1 MKVNRDELV
10 LYSDA
15 FDGLFSKE
23 TKPRALA
30 KLKQDPP
37 RALQLLRDP
46 QSLGLT
52 RKGAA
57 DVLEEVVGI
66 LPADQA
72 AKVMEDNLTAER
84 LSELIAERGDL
95 GSAAAMLAG
104 RSVVVS
110 AIMNELAEGTPL
122 EVGLTLYSWA
132 RKLHEREDWS
142 DFLATHFGGRSFKW
156 YLLMVIWNEAGRPGY
171 GVQDSDDDDDDEVD
185 SVHDISLDHFVEVGL
200 DADLAIEELDQLV
213 RQGKAVAWEA
223 RLLAKAKQAQTLRK
237 LALRRAPLH
246 TQHITP
252 TPTSQAGG
260 LADEFEDLLK

>member
-1 MKVNRDELV
+1 MKVNRDELM

-15 FDGLFSKE
+15 FGDLFSKE
-23 TKPRALA
+23 TKAGALA
-30 KLKQDPP
+30 RLQQDPP
-37 RALQLLRDP
+37 RVLQLLRDP

-52 RKGAA
+52 QKGAA
-57 DVLEEVVGI
+57 DALEEIVGI
-66 LPADQA
+66 LSADQA

-110 AIMNELAEGTPL
+110 AIMNELADGTPL

-132 RKLHEREDWS
+132 KKLHEREDWKE
-142 DFLATHFGGRSFKW
+142 FLSTHFGGRSFKW
-156 YLLMVIWNEAGRPGY
+156 YLLMVIWNEAGRPGF
-171 GVQDSDDDDDDEVD
+171 GVQNSDDDDEVD
-185 SVHDISLDHFVEVGL
+185 SVHDISLDFFADVGL
-200 DADLAIEELDQLV
+200 EADLAIEELDQLV
-213 RQGKAVAWEA
+213 REGKAVAWEA
-223 RLLAKAKQAQTLRK
+223 RLLSKAKRAQTLRK

-246 TQHITP
+246 THITP
-252 TPTSQAGG
+252 PPTSQAGG